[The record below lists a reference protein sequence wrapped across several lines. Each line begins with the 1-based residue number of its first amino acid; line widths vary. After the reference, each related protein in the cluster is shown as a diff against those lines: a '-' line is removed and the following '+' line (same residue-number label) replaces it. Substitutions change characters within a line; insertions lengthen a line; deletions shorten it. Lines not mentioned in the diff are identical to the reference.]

1 VIKLNLDLEKSVV
14 IGIDSAVPCGLLINE
29 MVSNSLKH
37 AFPEGQGGEIH
48 ILLHSD
54 DADNITLVVGDNGVG
69 LPDGLD
75 FRKAESLGLQLVMSL
90 VSQLGGSI
98 DIDTRGGTQF
108 TVHFRENGVPSA
120 EGSSKDAV
128 CAGAGAG

>member
-1 VIKLNLDLEKSVV
+1 V
-14 IGIDSAVPCGLLINE
+14 NE
-29 MVSNSLKH
+29 LVSNSLKH

-48 ILLHSD
+48 ISLHSD
-54 DADNITLVVGDNGVG
+54 DTDTITLVVGDNGVG

-108 TVHFRENGVPSA
+108 TVHFRENGVLSA
-120 EGSSKDAV
+120 EKSSKDAV
-128 CAGAGAG
+128 CAGAAAS